1 MRICGVGDNVI
12 DRYLHCD
19 LMFAGGNALNF
30 AVFGRQAGAQAAY
43 LGMTGND
50 IPAGVIHHA
59 LCAEAVDISR
69 VRINDSFNALSQIDI
84 DADGNRFF
92 VGSVPPPY
100 QLRLSEE
107 DLAWLQGFDLLHTS
121 DYSGLESQLPAL
133 SACAPLSFDFGSRDD
148 SWAEPL
154 LRWVQVA
161 TFSRSGSAPDEVDR
175 LIAKAHA
182 AGVATV
188 LVTQGADGALISH
201 RGQRHRQPA
210 LPTQIVDSLGAGD
223 AFIATLLVRL
233 GQGKTLTDAAHEAAL
248 ASARVCERLGA
259 FGYGVPLTPLPPQ
272 AKQRQ
277 H

>member
-43 LGMTGND
+43 LGITGND
-50 IPAGVIHHA
+50 IPAGVIRHA
-59 LCAEAVDISR
+59 LCAEGVDISR
-69 VRINDSFNALSQIDI
+69 VRINESFNALSQIDI

-100 QLRLSEE
+100 QLRLSEA
-107 DLAWLQGFDLLHTS
+107 DLAWLADFDLLHTS
-121 DYSGLESQLPAL
+121 DYSGLEAQLPQLA
-133 SACAPLSFDFGSRDD
+133 ACAPLSFDFGSRDD
-148 SWAEPL
+148 AWAEPL

-161 TFSRSGSAPDEVDR
+161 TFSRSGSAPQAIER
-175 LIAKAHA
+175 LIANAHA

-188 LVTQGADGALISH
+188 LVTQGADGAIISH
-201 RGQRHRQPA
+201 RGKRHRQPA

-223 AFIATLLVRL
+223 AFIATLLVKL
-233 GQGKTLTDAAHEAAL
+233 GQGSTLADAANDAAL

-259 FGYGVPLTPLPPQ
+259 FGSGVPLTPLPQ
-272 AKQRQ
+272 EAKQQ
-277 H
+277 P